1 MELPPHATKC
11 MSANR
16 RYTFDTNILFYASDN
31 AAGEKHGKAI
41 ALTDSAIAHD
51 CVLLLQSLGELSNS
65 ALKRRAKWADQLRE
79 IIQAYRRSFPIVASS
94 EADLEQAL
102 LLHQQHNVPFWD
114 AMLWAT
120 ARRAGCTLLLSED
133 LQDGQTLGGVAIRN
147 PFAPGFDLDA
157 L

>member
-1 MELPPHATKC
+1 MESPPHATKC

-65 ALKRRAKWADQLRE
+65 ALKRPATWADQLRE
-79 IIQAYRRSFPIVASS
+79 IVHAYRRSFPIVAAS

-102 LLHQQHNVPFWD
+102 LVHQQHNVPFWD

-133 LQDGQTLGGVAIRN
+133 FQDGRTIGGVTFRN
-147 PFAPGFDLDA
+147 PFTADFNFDA
-157 L
+157 I